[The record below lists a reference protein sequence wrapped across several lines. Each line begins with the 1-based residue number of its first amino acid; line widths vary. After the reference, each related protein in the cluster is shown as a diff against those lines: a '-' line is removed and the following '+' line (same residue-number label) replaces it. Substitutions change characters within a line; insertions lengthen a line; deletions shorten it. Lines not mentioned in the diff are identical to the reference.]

1 MKRLSLLL
9 LLGCAVSSTGLASDD
24 DEARIARLSA
34 EHRALAERMIRFI
47 EHADERYLGR
57 LEALNGDLP
66 TETLTHATD
75 YSDFDVLVT
84 RGPIVE
90 KAGRM
95 ISVSKKASP
104 GRGDGELV
112 WGRFYSLDFHPKT
125 PLVGMLHATLVLQ
138 FFADGSAG
146 VGGWLDVLPGTRID
160 ADLQELKKLTDA
172 HFAAHNKDPSLYRR
186 LVCKGTHDTIAEFRR
201 QPSCSGVSFYG
212 PPVYRE
218 NPGKSYI
225 FIEELFEQFVDSH
238 LDIVERRAE
247 EPFTAADLA
256 AQDKMRKRWLID
268 QLFSDPFSSKIVP
281 FEVWSLANVPPI
293 IKF

>member
-1 MKRLSLLL
+1 MKRFALFL
-9 LLGCAVSSTGLASDD
+9 LLGCALSSTSLAN

-34 EHRALAERMIRFI
+34 AHQALAQRMIRFI
-47 EHADERYLGR
+47 EHADTKYFGR
-57 LEALNGDLP
+57 IEALNGSLP
-66 TETLTHATD
+66 TERLTQATD

-84 RGPIVE
+84 RGAVIE

-95 ISVSKKASP
+95 VSVSKKASP

-125 PLVGMLHATLVLQ
+125 PLVGMLHATVVLQ
-138 FFADGSAG
+138 FFVDGSAG
-146 VGGWLDVLPGTRID
+146 VGGWLDVLPGTRIE
-160 ADLQELKKLTDA
+160 ADLQELKTLTDA
-172 HFAAHNKDPSLYRR
+172 HFAAHDKDPSLYRR

-212 PPVYRE
+212 PPVYRDDT
-218 NPGKSYI
+218 GKSYA
-225 FIEELFEQFVDSH
+225 FVEELFEQFVDTY
-238 LDIVERRAE
+238 LDIVERRADDT
-247 EPFTAADLA
+247 FTDADLA
-256 AQDKMRKRWLID
+256 AQDKMRKTWLID

-281 FEVWSLANVPPI
+281 FEVWSFANVPPV